1 MRVPLEALIGPFTL
15 LHNIILNY
23 GKENV
28 NILSLFGAL
37 IICWQAP
44 QNWLPNTWQKTLIN
58 VIYFYMYSAERRSSV
73 VTQFGSEKPSPGSV
87 CLEYFFLWKHSL
99 SGVRNSEQQYIMRS
113 HDLPRRYMIWFLSC
127 DIPVPVR
134 LERNWIVELLKHI
147 FFCCLCAS
155 HLALM
160 NCLFTATLSLL

>member
-44 QNWLPNTWQKTLIN
+44 QNWLSNTGQKTLIN
-58 VIYFYMYSAERRSSV
+58 VIYMYSAERRSSV
-73 VTQFGSEKPSPGSV
+73 VTQFGSEKPFPWE
-87 CLEYFFLWKHSL
+87 CLLKIFFLWKHSL
-99 SGVRNSEQQYIMRS
+99 SGVRYSEQQYIMRS
-113 HDLPRRYMIWFLSC
+113 HDLPKRYMIRFLSYE
-127 DIPVPVR
+127 ISVR
-134 LERNWIVELLKHI
+134 LERNWIVELLRHI
-147 FFCCLCAS
+147 FPCCLCAS
-155 HLALM
+155 QPALM
-160 NCLFTATLSLL
+160 NYLFTATLSLL

>member
-44 QNWLPNTWQKTLIN
+44 QNWLSNTGQKTLIN
-58 VIYFYMYSAERRSSV
+58 VIYMYSAERRSSV
-73 VTQFGSEKPSPGSV
+73 VTQFGSEKPFPWE
-87 CLEYFFLWKHSL
+87 CLLKIFFLWKHSL
-99 SGVRNSEQQYIMRS
+99 SGVRYSEQQYIMRS
-113 HDLPRRYMIWFLSC
+113 HDLPKRYMIRFLSYE
-127 DIPVPVR
+127 ISVR
-134 LERNWIVELLKHI
+134 LERNWIVDSVRSTLTYSNRE
-147 FFCCLCAS
+147 
-155 HLALM
+155 
-160 NCLFTATLSLL
+160 AT